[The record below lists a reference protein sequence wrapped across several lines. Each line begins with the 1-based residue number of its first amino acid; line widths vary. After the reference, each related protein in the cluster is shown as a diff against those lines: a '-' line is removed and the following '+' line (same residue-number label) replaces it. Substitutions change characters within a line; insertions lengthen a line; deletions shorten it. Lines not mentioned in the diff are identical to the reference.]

1 MHSKYGP
8 YLFFACLLAELTAI
22 AAGWNQLQLFTK
34 PLLLLF
40 LFTWFMLA
48 SKNYP
53 PLRYLVAAAL
63 FFSWLGDIFLLF
75 EAAAAVWFMAGL
87 ASFLVAHLLYI
98 LFFMKLRQ
106 RLPGSI
112 PWNFFIV
119 AMVAVYAFSLF
130 AFLRPHTGNL
140 QLPVGIYAITIACML
155 VAAVHAFNR
164 RYVMAG
170 RYCIA
175 GAFLFL
181 CSDSVLALNKF
192 YQAFPGAGV
201 LIMLSYGLAQFAI
214 AKGSLLYLA
223 GLKNDQPPDT
233 QP

>member
-8 YLFFACLLAELTAI
+8 YLFFACLLTELTAI

-75 EAAAAVWFMAGL
+75 DAAAVWFMAGL
-87 ASFLVAHLLYI
+87 ASFLVAHLFYI

-106 RLPGSI
+106 RVPGSI
-112 PWNFFIV
+112 AWNFFVV
-119 AMVAVYAFSLF
+119 AMVGAYAFSLF
-130 AFLRPHTGNL
+130 VFLRPHTGNL

-155 VAAVHAFNR
+155 AAAVHAFNS

-175 GAFLFL
+175 GALLFL
-181 CSDSVLALNKF
+181 CSDSVLAVNKF
-192 YQAFPGAGV
+192 YAASPAAGL
-201 LIMLSYGLAQFAI
+201 LIMLTYGLAQFAI

-223 GLKNDQPPDT
+223 AINNDQQAEKWP
-233 QP
+233 